1 MNLFLIRFL
10 KSISI
15 YNQVFTVIA
24 IYTPTNPHNI
34 EDKMQF
40 YEQLQRSTD
49 NGPEKTVNITIC
61 GDLNARFGRSNKQ
74 ENEWHRILRNFGT
87 GIRNENGLLLLEFC
101 AIIHLKSCNTFA
113 EPGNAIK
120 T

>member
-1 MNLFLIRFL
+1 MNLFQIGFL
-10 KSISI
+10 KYTIK
-15 YNQVFTVIA
+15 VFTVIA
-24 IYTPTNPHNI
+24 TYAPTNPHNNI

-87 GIRNENGLLLLEFC
+87 GIRNENGLLLLEFYV
-101 AIIHLKSCNTFA
+101 IRYLKSCN
-113 EPGNAIK
+113 EPAM
-120 T
+120 